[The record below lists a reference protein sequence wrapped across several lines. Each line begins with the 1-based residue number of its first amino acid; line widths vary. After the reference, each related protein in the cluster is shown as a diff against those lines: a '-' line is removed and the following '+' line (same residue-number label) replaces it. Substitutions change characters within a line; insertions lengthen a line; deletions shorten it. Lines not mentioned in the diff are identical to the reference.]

1 MTILLVD
8 ILNQRQLVN
17 TGKYVPNGHFCRDPS
32 NLERIKYFDLLFCH
46 NHSLANPDVYASLNE
61 IDDLRCI
68 TSRLV
73 AIKVQLLFFQTIYS
87 KNCSL
92 LRFT

>member
-1 MTILLVD
+1 MTILVVD
-8 ILNQRQLVN
+8 LLNQRQLVN
-17 TGKYVPNGHFCRDPS
+17 AGKYLPNGHFCRDPS

-61 IDDLRCI
+61 CI
-68 TSRLV
+68 PSHLV
-73 AIKVQLLFFQTIYS
+73 AIKVQLLFLLTIYL
-87 KNCSL
+87 KNYSV